1 MSFIFQEKPVAVI
14 KAKET
19 GTSGN
24 AITINGVTKNVT
36 TPDAAAE
43 QINKIFGIVGKPVGA
58 SGMTHTTIKE
68 AVSNG

>member
-19 GTSGN
+19 GTSGTV
-24 AITINGVTKNVT
+24 TINGVTKNVT

-43 QINKIFGIVGKPVGA
+43 QINKIFGIVGKSVSA
-58 SGMTHTTIKE
+58 SGMTHTTTKE